1 MYFFIEQG
9 EYQFSHIWCSFLLFV
24 DCDLFTR
31 QETEVLQSEADLSLI
46 QANVERENRQQ
57 VIFTTSQKVVMNF
70 ICFHS
75 DCQKFGKVWHD
86 RQLWCSS
93 GCPGAVEIYLIE
105 KWLIVLFIHC
115 QSKSYVFAFYHI
127 TLKLYMMTWQSI
139 WSKLAS

>member
-57 VIFTTSQKVVMNF
+57 VIFTKSHKKLSQFLAK
-70 ICFHS
+70 I
-75 DCQKFGKVWHD
+75 
-86 RQLWCSS
+86 SS
-93 GCPGAVEIYLIE
+93 LF
-105 KWLIVLFIHC
+105 LFI
-115 QSKSYVFAFYHI
+115 
-127 TLKLYMMTWQSI
+127 
-139 WSKLAS
+139 